1 MNNVQYKCPPIC
13 TQETVYFLL
22 FVVLVLFFV
31 LFYFVF
37 GCNIYIIYIWFF
49 FRGAVESIRCLDE
62 IYKQKKSL
70 RDVFN
75 QEAVGLRNRSA
86 VKAPHKE

>member
-1 MNNVQYKCPPIC
+1 M
-13 TQETVYFLL
+13 
-22 FVVLVLFFV
+22 
-31 LFYFVF
+31 
-37 GCNIYIIYIWFF
+37 GF

-86 VKAPHKE
+86 VMMPHKD

>member
-1 MNNVQYKCPPIC
+1 MPAHLHSGNSIFFTFCCISVG
-13 TQETVYFLL
+13 FLFL
-22 FVVLVLFFV
+22 VVT
-31 LFYFVF
+31 Y
-37 GCNIYIIYIWFF
+37 IYIYIMGF

-86 VKAPHKE
+86 VMMPHED